1 MKTLTNGMK
10 KLLLL
15 TAISLSFQAATAD
28 EPISL
33 TTNGKN
39 CTVNVLLDRDLG
51 PGVRYTRLRL
61 PEYPLNVNM
70 LRVDVTNPYN
80 KMVTTQA
87 NDRLYSTESLVKA
100 AARQDREGNRILA
113 GTNANFWCVSP
124 QPPFSDI
131 LIGYTITAALSTAR
145 RRRTSTC
152 TPTSGTAATS
162 TPAS

>member
-87 NDRLYSTESLVKA
+87 NDRLYST
-100 AARQDREGNRILA
+100 
-113 GTNANFWCVSP
+113 
-124 QPPFSDI
+124 
-131 LIGYTITAALSTAR
+131 
-145 RRRTSTC
+145 
-152 TPTSGTAATS
+152 
-162 TPAS
+162 